1 MDDMNNNLLLKTSD
15 FKGFTG
21 WITFRGIIDIIV
33 GAFACLGIITA
44 AYGIPRIIAGIKL
57 LNAADELK
65 YYMNTNDNKRF
76 QTVLFSL
83 YKYFKMSSISVII
96 KIGFIIL
103 IVTFYLLIFIFAFS
117 TVTDLIR
124 NFPSRDY
131 F

>member
-1 MDDMNNNLLLKTSD
+1 MNNNSLLKTSD

-33 GAFACLGIITA
+33 GAFACLGFVTA
-44 AYGIPRIIAGIKL
+44 TYGIPRIIAGIKL

-65 YYMNTNDNKRF
+65 YYINTNDNERF
-76 QTVLFSL
+76 QMVLLSF
-83 YKYFKMSSISVII
+83 YKYFKLSSISVII

-103 IVTFYLLIFIFAFS
+103 LFTIYLFLFIFAFN